1 MGQPS
6 QATVQYWFDF
16 MGKRGAI
23 QKTIEQEKA
32 KNTPTSSKAHKGKS
46 HNEVIDGTNQDKLK
60 HSRND
65 VKRPAN

>member
-6 QATVQYWFDF
+6 QETVQYWFDF
-16 MGKRGAI
+16 MWKRGAI

-46 HNEVIDGTNQDKLK
+46 QNEVINW
-60 HSRND
+60 NE
-65 VKRPAN
+65 KRWNHALILRPVYWG